1 MSEVTPTASSSS
13 DATTPN
19 FEQLVKFLVVPFLEA
34 PESLRIDCEVNTH
47 NHRVL
52 LRVAFE
58 GEEKGRVFGRG
69 GRNIQAIRTVL
80 QAVGKLSGY
89 SVHLDVFG
97 SASTTADSGNERD
110 GGSQGRGRPDRPDR
124 LPPPRPRPRQ

>member
-1 MSEVTPTASSSS
+1 MSEVTPTASSSA
-13 DATTPN
+13 DTAKPN
-19 FEQLVKFLVVPFLEA
+19 FEQLVKFLVLPFLEA
-34 PESLRIDCEVNTH
+34 PESLRIDCEVNAN

-80 QAVGKLSGY
+80 QAVAKLSGY

-97 SASTTADSGNERD
+97 SASTTADSGSGRE
-110 GGSQGRGRPDRPDR
+110 GGSQGRGRSDRPER